1 MMPGK
6 MVRLKYGHVIECTEA
21 TRDANGLVTEVQAVQ
36 IPDTNSGTPGSGAV
50 KIKRVITR
58 VGVNDAVPAEVRLYE
73 RLFKEAHPEGGG
85 VDFLENLNTDSLKVM
100 TAYVEPSLASGGAIE
115 AKADDKFQFERHGY
129 FVADRVDHAMGKL
142 VFNLAVGLKDSW
154 GK

>member
-1 MMPGK
+1 
-6 MVRLKYGHVIECTEA
+6 VRLKYGYVIECVGA
-21 TRDANGLVTEVQAVQ
+21 TKDADGKVIEVQAKL
-36 IPDTNSGTPGSGAV
+36 IPDTKSGTPGADTV
-50 KIKRVITR
+50 KVKGVITW
-58 VGVNDAVPAEVRLYE
+58 VGVADAVPAEVRLYE

-85 VDFLENLNTDSLKVM
+85 VDFLTNLNTDSLKVM
-100 TAYVEPSLASGGAIE
+100 NAYVEPSLASGGAIE

-129 FVADRVDHAMGKL
+129 FVADRVDHAAGKP

>member
-1 MMPGK
+1 
-6 MVRLKYGHVIECTEA
+6 VA
-21 TRDANGLVTEVQAVQ
+21 DAVQ
-36 IPDTNSGTPGSGAV
+36 
-50 KIKRVITR
+50 
-58 VGVNDAVPAEVRLYE
+58 AEVRLYE

-129 FVADRVDHAMGKL
+129 FVADWVDHVQGTNP